1 MQADADMGVR
11 TKADDPAHA
20 GHAGFTRLTLPL
32 YDLVVNRYNLPRL
45 WRCPKERLLELYDE
59 NVGGRHLDIGV
70 ASGYLIDRCH
80 FPSESPQITLM
91 DLSPNSLKFA
101 ARRLRRY
108 RPRTHLA
115 NVLEPW
121 GLPPESFES
130 VAISNLLHCVPGTL
144 REKRVAFEHAREA
157 LAPGGTLFG
166 ATILGLEADHS
177 KQSRK
182 AIEGLNRKGA
192 CSNLEDRREDLE
204 AGLTATFPS
213 SEVEVQ
219 GVIALFT
226 ASKDGSDIQGEE
238 AA

>member
-1 MQADADMGVR
+1 MQADAEIVVR
-11 TKADDPAHA
+11 PDADDPAYA
-20 GHAGFTRLTLPL
+20 GQAAYTRLALPL
-32 YDLVVNRYNLPRL
+32 YDLLVMRYSLPRL
-45 WRCPKERLLELYDE
+45 WRCPKSHILDLYDE
-59 NVGGRHLDIGV
+59 NAGNRHLDIGV
-70 ASGYLIDRCH
+70 ASGYLIDRCR
-80 FPSESPQITLM
+80 FSSDAPEITLM
-91 DLSPNSLKFA
+91 DLNPNSLRFA

-108 RPRTHLA
+108 RPRTHQA

-130 VAISNLLHCVPGTL
+130 VAMSNLLHCVPGTL
-144 REKRVAFEHAREA
+144 RDKRVAFEHARQA

-166 ATILGLEADHS
+166 ATVLGLEADHS

-182 AIEGLNRKGA
+182 AVERLNRKGSF
-192 CSNLEDRREDLE
+192 SNLDDRREDLE

-226 ASKDGSDIQGEE
+226 ATKQGIDTQGE

>member
-1 MQADADMGVR
+1 MQADADVAVR
-11 TKADDPAHA
+11 TDKNDPAYA
-20 GHAGFTRLTLPL
+20 GQAGYTRFTLPF
-32 YDLVVNRYNLPRL
+32 YDLLVMRYNLPKL
-45 WRCPKERLLELYDE
+45 WRCPKERILEQYDE
-59 NVGGRHLDIGV
+59 NVAGRHLDIGV

-80 FPSESPQITLM
+80 FPTDSPEITLM
-91 DLSPNSLKFA
+91 DLNPNSLRFA

-108 RPRTHLA
+108 RPRTHRA

-130 VAISNLLHCVPGTL
+130 VAMSNLLHCVPGTL
-144 REKRVAFEHAREA
+144 REKSVAFEHARDA

-177 KQSRK
+177 KRSRK
-182 AIEGLNRKGA
+182 AIERLSRKGA
-192 CSNLEDRREDLE
+192 ASNLEDRREDLE
-204 AGLTATFPS
+204 AGLAATFPS

-226 ASKDGSDIQGEE
+226 ASKEGSDLQG
-238 AA
+238 AAA